1 MQSVTA
7 KASISQWMSEWK
19 KSSVSS
25 SLLSVAAIYFVI
37 QKIFFSNLKEINK
50 INVNCKE
57 LKSLV
62 NIFKVLKT
70 YYCNQIEQLEVKWSW
85 YGQRIIYDF
94 S

>member
-25 SLLSVAAIYFVI
+25 SLLSEAAIYFVI

-62 NIFKVLKT
+62 NFLK
-70 YYCNQIEQLEVKWSW
+70 
-85 YGQRIIYDF
+85 F
-94 S
+94 